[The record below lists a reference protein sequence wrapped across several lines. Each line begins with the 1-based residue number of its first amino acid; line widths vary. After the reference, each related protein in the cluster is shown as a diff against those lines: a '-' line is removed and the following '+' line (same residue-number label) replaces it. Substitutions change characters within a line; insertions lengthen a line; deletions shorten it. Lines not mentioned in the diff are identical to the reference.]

1 MNDQRIQNVP
11 VVWCVFVIVVLCVR
25 STAGQQQNCI
35 DASDT
40 TITTVVTPAVLKL
53 GGTTVVQCQVS
64 PPGKHL
70 CGFRITM
77 SGQSGQFAFDETN
90 CPRGTITESRYTGQC
105 DVTAGRYGLRI
116 TNVRMTDSGMWKCDY
131 MNSFPNSNAI
141 ITVIAPPSG
150 PVLTSEPTAAIDNI
164 VKVQENSQ
172 LTITCDSSQSGAT
185 GLTYKWS
192 GANLS
197 GQSNNKLSFTRISR
211 TDSGVY
217 TCNVS
222 NIAGSVAGSIA
233 INVLYPPGNVKL
245 QGPTSPVQVSATVIL
260 TCTATGG
267 NPKPNLAITRTPE
280 GSTVKQGINPLTYS
294 TSVTKADNQAEYQ
307 CTATG
312 AGIPTPMISN
322 KVRLTVNFQA
332 TTLKMVKK
340 PADYVLVNHN
350 QQIECKTDSSN
361 PAVQIQWFTYSSTT
375 WTPLVSQPA
384 TNQTTGTNHGFVTTS
399 ILSITAT
406 KTMNQAQYRCQT
418 GSIYKDTTITVHYPP
433 SSVAL
438 QGPTSPVRDSIS
450 VDFTCTATGGNPV
463 PNLTITTGG
472 STVKQ
477 GVSPLTYSTSVT
489 KTDNQA
495 EYQCAASGAGISTP
509 MISNKFILTVNFQA
523 TSLTMVKKPA
533 DHVLFNNNQQ
543 MECTTD
549 SSNPAVQIQWFKYS
563 STTWTLLDSQQATNQ
578 TSAAYH
584 GFMATS
590 TLSMTAT
597 KSMNQAQYRC
607 QTGNLSND
615 ATITVHFPPESMTL
629 TEIPNGPVV
638 QGTSKTLTCTT
649 DSSNPVSTI
658 VWANSSGTT
667 TWTNLSPNPAVNHKP
682 GSHSGQISTSS
693 LVVSTD
699 KDKNGRQYRCTAYQN
714 SYPVNGV
721 TNSTTLSVLFPPESI
736 TLTEIPNG
744 PVVHG
749 TSKTLTC
756 TTDSS
761 NPVSTIVWA
770 YSSGT
775 TTWTDISPNPTVNH
789 KPGSHSARASTSSL
803 VVPTDKDKNG
813 RQYRCSAY
821 QNSQPVNGVNTSMT
835 LSILYAPQLSSQVEP
850 VAANIGESGR
860 FTINFDA
867 NPLATTLNCRHNS
880 TKGRHVMKNT
890 SLTQWDVNIQSVQ
903 ASDYGS
909 YSCRLNNSVGSI
921 DITLKLTETGPPQTP
936 SNLSVIAKTAV
947 SVTLSWVSEF
957 EGGAKQ
963 TFAVSYR
970 VSDAT
975 QFVNKA
981 EIPDPGYRKLVQT
994 KITGLKPSTDYQFK
1008 VKSVNLNPG
1017 DNTSPFTDIVTT
1029 RTNAIPS
1036 AINTVLKQ
1044 ATVTQYGNS
1053 VLIKMSSFPSKYSVY
1068 VKYCIKHTNECF
1080 NSTKQESTGGPISI
1094 EIKIDPDKAYSYK
1107 LIVIESSDVILSH
1120 RVEIPVT
1127 TNVALIGGVVV
1138 GVLLLALIVIVF
1150 VLLFVKRRR
1159 EGQWIW
1165 TKNSSR
1171 SPASVPPPNYNDID
1185 GHVAGPRGD
1194 VYARVN
1200 KKPKSPP
1207 TKDNHVTTD
1216 DFDPYSNIDDLVS
1229 EDGVKKTGEP
1239 IYAQVDKKKK
1249 RNQNQVVNGASGTDP
1264 IYSNVDKSKKK
1275 KTKVVN
1281 GASGTDP
1288 IYSNVDKSKK
1298 KKTKGSVDSAEP
1310 LYSQVDKNKKRKG
1323 KKAKKAEKNENYE
1336 MENPYQTVG
1345 DEANPYQ
1352 DVYNDDDGDI
1362 VKYVNCGVDNPA
1374 FNADDVEELRKEPI
1388 YLHVVNNVKNQAP
1401 PGVLIGDFEDFSTY
1415 SELGR
1420 VVEPQVQAELVARL
1434 EAEEA
1439 ERRRQ
1444 REEEEQQK
1452 KSC

>member
-615 ATITVHFPPESMTL
+615 ATITVH
-629 TEIPNGPVV
+629 
-638 QGTSKTLTCTT
+638 
-649 DSSNPVSTI
+649 
-658 VWANSSGTT
+658 
-667 TWTNLSPNPAVNHKP
+667 
-682 GSHSGQISTSS
+682 
-693 LVVSTD
+693 
-699 KDKNGRQYRCTAYQN
+699 
-714 SYPVNGV
+714 
-721 TNSTTLSVLFPPESI
+721 FPPESI

>member
-1216 DFDPYSNIDDLVS
+1216 DF

>member
-1216 DFDPYSNIDDLVS
+1216 DFD
-1229 EDGVKKTGEP
+1229 GVKKTGEP